1 MIKAKPKI
9 CDRILA
15 LFMAF
20 AMLVAVLSDNMLRT
34 YATPADAFTITVADK
49 IGKAVSGATVAY
61 EVTVDGVSSTQ
72 RTVETGDDGRVE
84 ISEIADIDFTAQP
97 TPVVKL
103 SATITKADYKQ
114 SVLTDTAVT
123 STTDN
128 VNVMLEEKAVDA
140 DFGFANPN
148 PEIIY
153 YQRATKFTNPL
164 TKGKGTGKITFAIE
178 GGKSDVAS
186 IDATNGEL
194 TINKTGTV
202 TVTAKKAADENYK
215 AAQASYTL
223 TVKDIIKF
231 DDETPEMDFDP
242 EKKENTYTQ
251 KVTIGASSGVVKYK
265 IEESTPSDA
274 ASIEES
280 SGKVKIA
287 KPGTI
292 KVGADLTIGE
302 KTVSAFYKLTVNKA
316 DQKDFVFD
324 KSTPT
329 TVTYSPD
336 NKKYEIKTTGGKGDG
351 KVTFSTDNAEVA
363 TIDSDGKLTTKKA
376 GTVTVKAVK
385 AGDENYNDSK

>member
-20 AMLVAVLSDNMLRT
+20 AMLIAVLSDNMLRT
-34 YATPADAFTITVADK
+34 YATPADTFTITVVDQNNN
-49 IGKAVSGATVAY
+49 AVSGATVAY
-61 EVTVDGVSSTQ
+61 EVTVDGASSTQ

-128 VNVMLEEKAVDA
+128 VNVKLEEKAVDA
-140 DFGFANPN
+140 DFGFADPN
-148 PEIIY
+148 PVINY
-153 YQRATKFTNPL
+153 DQNNTGFTNPL
-164 TKGKGTGKITFAIE
+164 TKGNGNGNITFEIE

-223 TVKDIIKF
+223 TVKDVIKF
-231 DDETPEMDFDP
+231 DKETPELDFDP
-242 EKKENTYTQ
+242 EKENTYTQ
-251 KVTIGASSGVVKYK
+251 EVTIGAISGVVKYK

-274 ASIEES
+274 ASIDES
-280 SGKVKIA
+280 SGKVTIT
-287 KPGTI
+287 KPGKI
-292 KVGADLTIGE
+292 KVGADLTIREGGNPG
-302 KTVSAFYKLTVNKA
+302 KTFSASYILTVNKA
-316 DQKDFVFD
+316 DQTNFAFEKQN
-324 KSTPT
+324 PRAI
-329 TVTYSPD
+329 TYDPK
-336 NKKYEIKTTGGKGDG
+336 NN
-351 KVTFSTDNAEVA
+351 TFSNKASSDQGEDVA
-363 TIDSDGKLTTKKA
+363 VPNRLKQCCQSEYILPK
-376 GTVTVKAVK
+376 
-385 AGDENYNDSK
+385 

>member
-20 AMLVAVLSDNMLRT
+20 AMLIAVLSDNMLRT
-34 YATPADAFTITVADK
+34 YATPADTFTITVVDQNNN
-49 IGKAVSGATVAY
+49 AVSGATVAY
-61 EVTVDGVSSTQ
+61 EVTVDGASSTQ

-128 VNVMLEEKAVDA
+128 VNVKLEEKAVDA
-140 DFGFANPN
+140 DFGFADPN
-148 PEIIY
+148 PVINY
-153 YQRATKFTNPL
+153 DQNNTGFTNPL
-164 TKGKGTGKITFAIE
+164 TKGNGNGNITFEIE

-223 TVKDIIKF
+223 TVKDVIKF
-231 DDETPEMDFDP
+231 DKETPELDFDP
-242 EKKENTYTQ
+242 EKENTYR
-251 KVTIGASSGVVKYK
+251 
-265 IEESTPSDA
+265 
-274 ASIEES
+274 
-280 SGKVKIA
+280 
-287 KPGTI
+287 
-292 KVGADLTIGE
+292 L
-302 KTVSAFYKLTVNKA
+302 
-316 DQKDFVFD
+316 
-324 KSTPT
+324 
-329 TVTYSPD
+329 
-336 NKKYEIKTTGGKGDG
+336 
-351 KVTFSTDNAEVA
+351 
-363 TIDSDGKLTTKKA
+363 
-376 GTVTVKAVK
+376 
-385 AGDENYNDSK
+385 